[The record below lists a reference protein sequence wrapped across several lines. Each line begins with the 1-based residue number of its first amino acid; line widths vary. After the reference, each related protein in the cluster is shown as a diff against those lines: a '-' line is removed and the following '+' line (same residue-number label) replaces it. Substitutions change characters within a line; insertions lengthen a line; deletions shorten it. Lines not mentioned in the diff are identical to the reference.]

1 MAARPHLDQSQV
13 TVHLHLLARMSE
25 CHNYQWGQTNNAL
38 NIFSSYYSYT
48 RDPTKEAFGH
58 DKLREILLETPAV
71 ATEKLDGT
79 NVGKDDEGN
88 IYGRRLLIDKDKT
101 SYQRVSLDK
110 VKTAD
115 ICKVKMEICK
125 VLKIDETELRKFL
138 VFGELICNKAYD
150 YVERDLLSTWKV
162 FGAMIEAVPVK
173 AKYIFQKLLD
183 NHFAVSLDT
192 ETKLRIFPCKQ
203 FFTVAIQCGL
213 EVADIKGE
221 DKSLGSIVSEHTEEM
236 RRGLLEGL
244 VFTLFNRSSGQHYL
258 VKWKGA
264 QEHQPSAHE
273 ALAEVISL
281 LEADTEVG
289 EEVST
294 FYRNLHEVAQ
304 ADSCVNEKVKE
315 NELNKSNKKAKNQTK
330 KQSNG
335 EQKNKTERHVGKNDM
350 KLIVDGVYHSMKKFD
365 DLEVYK
371 ENGDEGIQNY
381 ITILQEESRRHF
393 IEEKHIMD
401 NFTEDDEVI
410 KFINATVTKIVLR
423 KV

>member
-1 MAARPHLDQSQV
+1 
-13 TVHLHLLARMSE
+13 MSE

-48 RDPTKEAFGH
+48 RDPSREAFGH

-88 IYGRRLLIDKDKT
+88 IYGRRLLIDKGKT

-173 AKYIFQKLLD
+173 AKYIFQKLLE

-203 FFTVAIQCGL
+203 FFTVASQCGL

-221 DKSLGSIVSEHTEEM
+221 DKSLASIVSEHTEEM
-236 RRGLLEGL
+236 RRGLLEGI

-264 QEHQPSAHE
+264 QEHQPTAHE

-315 NELNKSNKKAKNQTK
+315 NELNKSNKKAKNLTK

>member
-1 MAARPHLDQSQV
+1 
-13 TVHLHLLARMSE
+13 MSE
-25 CHNYQWGQTNNAL
+25 CHSYQWGQTNNAL
-38 NIFSSYYSYT
+38 TIFSSYYSYT
-48 RDPTKEAFGH
+48 LDPSKEAFGH

-88 IYGRRLLIDKDKT
+88 IYGRRLLIDKGKT
-101 SYQRVSLDK
+101 SYQRVSLDR

-125 VLKIDETELRKFL
+125 VLKIDETELKKFL

-183 NHFAVSLDT
+183 NHFAVSMDT

-203 FFTVAIQCGL
+203 FFTVASECGL

-221 DKSLGSIVSEHTEEM
+221 DKSLCCIVSEHTEEM

-244 VFTLFNRSSGQHYL
+244 VFTLYNRSSGQHYL
-258 VKWKGA
+258 LKWKGA
-264 QEHQPSAHE
+264 QEHQPAAHA
-273 ALAEVISL
+273 ALGEVITL

-289 EEVST
+289 EEVRT
-294 FYRNLHEVAQ
+294 FYRNLNEVAQ
-304 ADSCVNEKVKE
+304 ADSCVNGKVKE

-330 KQSNG
+330 KQANG
-335 EQKNKTERHVGKNDM
+335 EQKNKTETHVDRNDM

-365 DLEVYK
+365 DLDVYK

-381 ITILQEESRRHF
+381 IIILQEESRRHF

-410 KFINATVTKIVLR
+410 KFINATVAKIVLR